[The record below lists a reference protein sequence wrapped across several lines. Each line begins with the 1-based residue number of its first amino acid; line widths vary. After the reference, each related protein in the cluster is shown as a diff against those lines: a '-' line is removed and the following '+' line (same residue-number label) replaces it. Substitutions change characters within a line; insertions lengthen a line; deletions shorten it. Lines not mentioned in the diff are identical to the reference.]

1 MLIVVAQRWW
11 WRWWWWWWLQSWQ
24 KINVKI
30 IQESDD
36 GHDEGSFMEVIV
48 KKDDNNND
56 GPDIYLFPDYQ
67 WIAKIQCLYL
77 ETLSSLSF
85 AVFLFLVFVSFLLV
99 SESDEEGVDVEL
111 TLTSFSLSSSL
122 EVLLTSTTTSFF
134 GSTRTKLRH
143 WKVRWPPGEVETF
156 TDLSHF

>member
-1 MLIVVAQRWW
+1 M
-11 WRWWWWWWLQSWQ
+11 
-24 KINVKI
+24 
-30 IQESDD
+30 
-36 GHDEGSFMEVIV
+36 
-48 KKDDNNND
+48 KKDDNSND
-56 GPDIYLFPDYQ
+56 GPDIFLLTTNKLQKYNVY
-67 WIAKIQCLYL
+67 YL

-85 AVFLFLVFVSFLLV
+85 AVFLFLVFVSLLFV

-143 WKVRWPPGEVETF
+143 
-156 TDLSHF
+156 